1 MDVTCWLQGL
11 AFTIMSPKEALCLGM
26 LVVVQELSGTETAA
40 VIRIPCWHP
49 PLPATRLNHSLSLVI
64 P

>member
-26 LVVVQELSGTETAA
+26 LSLAWELNEKKKAA